1 MAAVRGSPRGT
12 WGTKH
17 ERKDQWRASGR
28 VLYSH
33 GKRPTALNSLIKFRA
48 RRSGLGQTLWSQQ
61 R

>member
-17 ERKDQWRASGR
+17 ERKDQWHASGR

-33 GKRPTALNSLIKFRA
+33 GKRPTALNLLIKFRTPGHG
-48 RRSGLGQTLWSQQ
+48 GLD
-61 R
+61 

>member
-33 GKRPTALNSLIKFRA
+33 GKRPTALNSLIKFRTPGHE
-48 RRSGLGQTLWSQQ
+48 GLD
-61 R
+61 